1 MSKSRF
7 SHPPFSSDPDQTH
20 PWLLVS
26 QGKNLES
33 HTFYDPSKN
42 QYFKRNIPELRNKYV
57 SLASYGWLALID
69 VGKVPLQCCLFNTTS
84 KQKIRLPRIRLDEY
98 PEPRSILFY
107 ECVLSKPPGDD
118 PDCHV
123 MFLFPGPSFFLVV
136 SVTKSSSKS
145 LPSSRRLI
153 IEPDKPQWKNI
164 RLMDASDHAIFVGS
178 HGCKLA
184 LCTNESGVKKNSIYY
199 YKQNIDR
206 KLYVYDIEERS
217 KTLVKPCRF
226 DWGLALLSFK
236 ESIKEDPEGS
246 LNNWNYSDEN
256 PCSWNG
262 ITCKEQRVVSVSIPK
277 KKLSGFLSY
286 SLGSLTELRHVNL
299 RNNKLSGILPSEL
312 FKAQGLQ
319 SLVLY
324 GNLFNGS
331 LPFEVG
337 NLQYLQTLDL
347 SQNFFNGSLPT
358 SLIECKRLRN
368 LDFSQNNFSGPLP
381 NGIGK
386 NLVLLEKLDLSFNG
400 FSGSI
405 PGDLGYLSNLQGTLD
420 LSHNMFNGSIPTSLG
435 NLPEKVYID
444 LTYNKLSGPIPQNG
458 ALVNRG
464 PTAFIGNPGLCGPP
478 LKNLCSSNSEA
489 SSPSSFPYL
498 PDNHPPEGGG
508 KVGGGRGLSKA
519 TLIAIIVGDVIGIC
533 VIGLLF
539 SYCYSR
545 VCGCG
550 KRKDENGY
558 GFEKGGKGSKEC
570 FCFRKDESETLSEN
584 VEQYDLVALDAHV
597 AFDLD
602 ELLKASAFVL
612 GKSGIGI
619 VYKVVLEDG
628 LTLAVRRLGE
638 GGSQRFKEFQTEV
651 EAIGKLRHPNIVT
664 LKAYYWSVD
673 EKLLI
678 YDFIPNGNLATAIHG
693 KPGLVE
699 FTPISWSIRL
709 KIMKGVAKGLVYL
722 HEYSPKKYVHGDLK
736 PSNILLGQDMEPK
749 ISDFGLGRLANITS
763 GGSPTVQSNRMV
775 SDKPQQGQQS
785 SSASEV
791 ATFTSASS
799 FGSYYQA
806 PEALK
811 VVKPSQ
817 KWDIYSYGV
826 ILLEMITGKSPLV
839 QVGNSEMDIVH
850 WMQLCIEEKKPVS
863 DVLDPNLAQDADK
876 EEEMIAVLKIAMAC
890 TQSSPEKRP
899 SMRHVSDALEKLP
912 VSSD

>member
-1 MSKSRF
+1 MLAF
-7 SHPPFSSDPDQTH
+7 FA
-20 PWLLVS
+20 LLV
-26 QGKNLES
+26 
-33 HTFYDPSKN
+33 
-42 QYFKRNIPELRNKYV
+42 
-57 SLASYGWLALID
+57 LI
-69 VGKVPLQCCLFNTTS
+69 LCSCCN
-84 KQKIRLPRIRLDEY
+84 
-98 PEPRSILFY
+98 
-107 ECVLSKPPGDD
+107 V
-118 PDCHV
+118 V
-123 MFLFPGPSFFLVV
+123 VVV
-136 SVTKSSSKS
+136 SS
-145 LPSSRRLI
+145 LNDEGI
-153 IEPDKPQWKNI
+153 
-164 RLMDASDHAIFVGS
+164 
-178 HGCKLA
+178 
-184 LCTNESGVKKNSIYY
+184 
-199 YKQNIDR
+199 
-206 KLYVYDIEERS
+206 
-217 KTLVKPCRF
+217 
-226 DWGLALLSFK
+226 ALLSFK

-246 LNNWNYSDEN
+246 LNNWNYSDET

-262 ITCKEQRVVSVSIPK
+262 ITCNEQRVVSVSIPK
-277 KKLSGFLSY
+277 KKLSGFLSS
-286 SLGSLTELRHVNL
+286 SLGSLSELRHVNL
-299 RNNKLSGILPSEL
+299 RNNKLFGGLPYEL

-324 GNLFNGS
+324 GNSFSGT

-358 SLIECKRLRN
+358 SLIQCKRLRN
-368 LDFSQNNFSGPLP
+368 LDLSQNNFSGSLP
-381 NGIGK
+381 NGFGK
-386 NLVLLEKLDLSFNG
+386 NLVLLEKLDLSFNDFG
-400 FSGSI
+400 GYI
-405 PGDLGYLSNLQGTLD
+405 PGDLGYLSNLQGTVD
-420 LSHNMFNGSIPTSLG
+420 LSHNMFNGSIPASLG

-458 ALVNRG
+458 ALINRG

-478 LKNLCSSNSEA
+478 LKNLCSSDSEA

-498 PDNHPPEGGG
+498 PSNYPPQSGG

-519 TLIAIIVGDVIGIC
+519 AVVGIIVGDVIGIC

-545 VCGCG
+545 ICHYG
-550 KRKDENGY
+550 KRKDENAY
-558 GFEKGGKGSKEC
+558 GFEKGGKGRNEC
-570 FCFRKDESETLSEN
+570 LCFRKDESETLSEN
-584 VEQYDLVALDAHV
+584 VEQYDLVPLDAQV

-664 LKAYYWSVD
+664 LRAYYWSVD

-693 KPGLVE
+693 KPGLVT
-699 FTPISWSIRL
+699 FTPLSWSVRL

-736 PSNILLGQDMEPK
+736 PSNILLGHDMEPK
-749 ISDFGLGRLANITS
+749 ISDFGLGRLANIA
-763 GGSPTVQSNRMV
+763 GGSPTLQSSRMV
-775 SDKPQQGQQS
+775 SEKPQRGQQC

-791 ATFTSASS
+791 ATFASAAS

-817 KWDIYSYGV
+817 KWDIFSYGM
-826 ILLEMITGKSPLV
+826 ILLEMITGRSPLV
-839 QVGNSEMDIVH
+839 QVGNSEIDLVH

-890 TQSSPEKRP
+890 TQSSPERRP
-899 SMRHVSDALEKLP
+899 SMRHVSDALERLP
-912 VSSD
+912 VSSN